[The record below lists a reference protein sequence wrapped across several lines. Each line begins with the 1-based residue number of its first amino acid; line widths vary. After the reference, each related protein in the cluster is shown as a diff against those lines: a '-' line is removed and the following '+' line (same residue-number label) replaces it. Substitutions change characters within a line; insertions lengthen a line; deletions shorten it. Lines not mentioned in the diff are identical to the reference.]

1 MLQCFCWFSGAF
13 YKDIDL
19 AGYFV
24 LAMPDIYYKTY
35 LQLGGFH
42 CFSHFPVKSKFIAI

>member
-13 YKDIDL
+13 YIDLDL

-24 LAMPDIYYKTY
+24 LAMPDI
-35 LQLGGFH
+35 
-42 CFSHFPVKSKFIAI
+42 